1 MSLIKNILA
10 REVLD
15 SRGIPTVAAEVILT
29 NGAHG
34 YAMVPSGASTGSHE
48 ALELR
53 DGGKRFMG
61 KGVLKAIANIENL
74 IRPALL
80 GRSALQQ
87 IEIDQTMNSLDGT
100 SNKAKLGANAILA
113 VSIAVARAAANCQQQ
128 PLYSY
133 LHDIFDPKAPLS
145 LPMPMMN
152 IINGGAHA
160 DNNLSFQEFM
170 IIPVGAS
177 TFAEALRYGVEVFY
191 ALKSWLKQHGKQT
204 AVGDEGGFAPE
215 LASNR
220 AAIEAILAAIEQCG
234 LKPGQDVNL
243 AIDAASS
250 EFYTNGKYH
259 LQAEGLQLSSEQMIE
274 YYKKLVQEYPLR
286 SIEDGLAEDDWHGWE
301 LLTQALGTNT
311 QIVGDD
317 IFVTNTTIFKRGI
330 QQHVANAILI
340 KMNQIGT
347 LSETFAAIK
356 MAQDA
361 NYGTIISHRSGET
374 EDCTIADLAVAT
386 NAKQIKTGSLSR
398 SERIAKYNRLL
409 TIAQELGAEAQ
420 FTGKLQKQ
428 AQFIGE

>member
-1 MSLIKNILA
+1 MSLIKSILA

-15 SRGIPTVAAEVILT
+15 SRGIPTVAAEVILA

-34 YAMVPSGASTGSHE
+34 AAMVPSGASTGTHE

-61 KGVLKAIANIENL
+61 KGVLKAVNIIENL

-87 IEIDQTMNSLDGT
+87 IELDHAMISLDGT

-113 VSIAVARAAANCQQQ
+113 VSIAVARAAANCKQQ

-133 LHDIFDPKAPLS
+133 LHDTFNPTLPLS

-170 IIPVGAS
+170 IMPVGAS
-177 TFAEALRYGVEVFY
+177 NFAETLRYGVEVFY
-191 ALKSWLKQHGKQT
+191 SLKSWLKQHGMQT
-204 AVGDEGGFAPE
+204 AVGDEGGFAPN
-215 LASNR
+215 LSSHR
-220 AAIEAILAAIEQCG
+220 AALDAICEAIEECG
-234 LKPGQDVNL
+234 LKLGQDVKL

-250 EFYTNGKYH
+250 EFYDNGKYK
-259 LQAEGLQLSSEQMIE
+259 LQAEGLELSSAQMIE
-274 YYKKLVQEYPLR
+274 YYESLVQEYPLA
-286 SIEDGLAEDDWHGWE
+286 SIEDGLAEDDWEGWA
-301 LLTQALGTNT
+301 LLTQKLGAST
-311 QIVGDD
+311 QLVGDD
-317 IFVTNTTIFKRGI
+317 IFVTNTHIFQRGI
-330 QQHVANAILI
+330 QEHVANAILI

-347 LSETFAAIK
+347 ITETFAAIK
-356 MAQDA
+356 MAQAA

-374 EDCTIADLAVAT
+374 EDSTIADLAVAS

-409 TIAQELGAEAQ
+409 VIAEELGAQHGFA
-420 FTGKLQKQ
+420 GD
-428 AQFIGE
+428 